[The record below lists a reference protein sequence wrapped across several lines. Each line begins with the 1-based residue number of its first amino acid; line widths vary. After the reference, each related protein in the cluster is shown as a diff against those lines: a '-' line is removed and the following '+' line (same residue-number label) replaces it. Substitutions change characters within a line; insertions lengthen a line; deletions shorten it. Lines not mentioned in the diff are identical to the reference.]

1 LNYDAVNQ
9 LIQANLPLIFGGF
22 VLAIV
27 FLLVL
32 CIILFVKVRRERK
45 RYDFFMGVN
54 RRPSHNLETKLQEY
68 FEGVKKIEENY
79 DKLLAM
85 VTDLDET
92 MQCNIQ
98 KVGIIRYNPFQEMG
112 GNLCFAVALLDG
124 KDNGVVFNGIHSR
137 TGSFTYAK
145 PIELGTSIYTLSQE
159 EKDAIQMAKENVYQ
173 PKGEKIVK
181 VKPKKRFYH
190 KFVKDVEKNNTEKE
204 EKVEDTEDITPI
216 QEEFLEKMEPLET
229 GAEGEVFS
237 AVEETVAEE

>member
-1 LNYDAVNQ
+1 LNYDALNQ
-9 LIQANLPLIFGGF
+9 LIQANLPLIVGIFG
-22 VLAIV
+22 VAIL

-45 RYDFFMGVN
+45 RYDFFMGTN
-54 RRPSHNLETKLQEY
+54 RRPSHNLETKLHEY
-68 FEGVKKIEENY
+68 FESVKKIEENY
-79 DKLLAM
+79 DKLLEM

-124 KDNGVVFNGIHSR
+124 KDNGIVLNGIHSR

-173 PKGEKIVK
+173 PKAEKIVK

-190 KFVKDVEKNNTEKE
+190 KFVREVEKNNTEKE
-204 EKVEDTEDITPI
+204 EKIENTEEVTLVQ
-216 QEEFLEKMEPLET
+216 QEEDGFLQEMET
-229 GAEGEVFS
+229 GAEKEVFS
-237 AVEETVAEE
+237 PVEEMTIKE